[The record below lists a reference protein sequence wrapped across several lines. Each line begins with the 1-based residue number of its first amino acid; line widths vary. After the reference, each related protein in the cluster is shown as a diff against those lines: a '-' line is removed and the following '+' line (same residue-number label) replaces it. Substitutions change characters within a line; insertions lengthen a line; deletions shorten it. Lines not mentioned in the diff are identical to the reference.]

1 MKKNFKLFAV
11 SAAVLLT
18 AGALAS
24 CGEGGSGP
32 SYTDEYSGT
41 LTYSGPESQ
50 EKWVRQ
56 VAADYNAERKAQGIP
71 EIKFEFVQHGEDKVD
86 SEVTDWSTG
95 PDVYAFASDKVMPL
109 FQAGALATI
118 SGIYKDS
125 INNTMT
131 DAAIT
136 ASQFAG
142 RTVSYPYAG
151 DNGYFLFYN
160 KSLVTAE
167 DCATIEGLMNKA
179 ASLNMGVAYPM
190 NTAFYSA
197 GALFTYG
204 AGYDINV
211 DDSGKVQSIEATF
224 NTEAGLKAGKA
235 IYQIMK
241 HSAYV
246 EKQAAPIAANKLVA
260 CIDGSWNVSAY
271 QTAMGA
277 DFACMKLPTV
287 TVDGETKNLSSYL
300 GYKMLG
306 VNPLVSAGD
315 TQRLLAAHNFARY
328 LSSKEVQEK
337 RFDTFG
343 IAPTNK
349 EVSVL
354 DKVTSSEAIKAIGDQ
369 AKYAVPQTA
378 VPGNIWTAPQTFT
391 QGIIDGT
398 VTLDNMAAALET
410 LNASIEASK

>member
-32 SYTDEYSGT
+32 SFTDEYSGK

-131 DAAIT
+131 DAAIE

-179 ASLNMGVAYPM
+179 ASLEMGVAYPL

-224 NTEAGLKAGKA
+224 NTAEGLKAGKA

-246 EKQAAPIAANKLVA
+246 ETQAAPIAANKLIA

-287 TVDGETKNLSSYL
+287 TVDGETK
-300 GYKMLG
+300 
-306 VNPLVSAGD
+306 
-315 TQRLLAAHNFARY
+315 
-328 LSSKEVQEK
+328 
-337 RFDTFG
+337 
-343 IAPTNK
+343 
-349 EVSVL
+349 
-354 DKVTSSEAIKAIGDQ
+354 TSNER
-369 AKYAVPQTA
+369 
-378 VPGNIWTAPQTFT
+378 
-391 QGIIDGT
+391 T
-398 VTLDNMAAALET
+398 VTV
-410 LNASIEASK
+410 

>member
-32 SYTDEYSGT
+32 SFTDEYSGK

-131 DAAIT
+131 DAAIE

-179 ASLNMGVAYPM
+179 ASLEMGVAYPL

-211 DDSGKVQSIEATF
+211 DDSGKVQSLEATF
-224 NTEAGLKAGKA
+224 NTAEGLKAGKA

-241 HSAYV
+241 QSAYV
-246 EKQAAPIAANKLVA
+246 ETQAAPIAANKLVA

-271 QTAMGA
+271 QKAMGD

-306 VNPLVSAGD
+306 VNPLVSAGN

-349 EVSVL
+349 EVFAL
-354 DKVTSSEAIKAIGDQ
+354 EKVTSSAAIKAIGDQ

-378 VPGNIWTAPQTFT
+378 VPGNIWSAPQTFT

-398 VTLDNMAAALET
+398 ITLDNMAAALET

>member
-32 SYTDEYSGT
+32 SFTDEYSGK

-118 SGIYKDS
+118 KDS

-131 DAAIT
+131 DAAIE

-179 ASLNMGVAYPM
+179 ASLEMGVAYPL

-224 NTEAGLKAGKA
+224 NTAEGLKAGKA

-246 EKQAAPIAANKLVA
+246 ETQAAPIAANKLVA

-349 EVSVL
+349 EVSAL
-354 DKVTSSEAIKAIGDQ
+354 EKVTSSAAIKAIGDQ

-378 VPGNIWTAPQTFT
+378 VPGNIWSAPQAFT

-398 VTLDNMAAALET
+398 ITLENMEAALET